1 LTSQPSNPVTI
12 PATKAHRNFGELV
25 RRAYSGKEHFI
36 VEKDGLPVVAVI
48 SIAEY
53 QELIKEREHREER
66 IKRFTENV
74 KALNEEAMRRG
85 ITEEQ
90 LMADFEKTREEVYQQ
105 FYGNDH

>member
-1 LTSQPSNPVTI
+1 VTI

-36 VEKDGLPVVAVI
+36 VEKDGLPVVALI

-53 QELIKEREHREER
+53 QELIKERRLREER
-66 IKRFTENV
+66 IKRFEENT
-74 KALNEEAMRRG
+74 KALNEEAKRRG

-90 LMADFEKTREEVYQQ
+90 LMADFEKTREEVYQRY
-105 FYGNDH
+105 YGDDH